1 MHSAW
6 ASPGVP
12 PGVLPGTGGQ
22 WPRGHR
28 QWRRGSGLDTYIAML
43 TCYVEQVNRCAA
55 YGV

>member
-28 QWRRGSGLDTYIAML
+28 QWRRGLGLDTYIAML